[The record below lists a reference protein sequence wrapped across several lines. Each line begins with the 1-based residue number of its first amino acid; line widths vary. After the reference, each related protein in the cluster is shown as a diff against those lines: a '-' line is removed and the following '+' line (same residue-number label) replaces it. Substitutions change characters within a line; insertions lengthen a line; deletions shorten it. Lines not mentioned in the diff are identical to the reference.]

1 MQARGVEHGGHD
13 DGWCDFND
21 LGHSLVWEVKIR
33 FVQRKVIPCH
43 ITKVEPGL
51 ASKCQLKVLVLLLLL
66 LIIATGFV
74 ADLDAV
80 NVAEIAAEIG
90 SDVVKS
96 EFARRFLGG
105 FTGYCVKVA
114 V

>member
-1 MQARGVEHGGHD
+1 
-13 DGWCDFND
+13 
-21 LGHSLVWEVKIR
+21 
-33 FVQRKVIPCH
+33 
-43 ITKVEPGL
+43 
-51 ASKCQLKVLVLLLLL
+51 LL
-66 LIIATGFV
+66 LIIAIGFV

-90 SDVVKS
+90 SDIVKS

-105 FTGYCVKVA
+105 FTGYCVEVA